1 MGDGFTGSGRSY
13 DTVPQRTESPAMY
26 AEGENPEK
34 VLEFLSD
41 LSDESEVYLDVY
53 DRGML
58 VQPGESPGTGEQ
70 IAEGL
75 EPEEGEGYVFAL
87 YGGEAGS
94 GHPIED
100 TEIYAAFSN
109 ALPRG
114 LGQRIAG
121 ENPRMVDGA
130 RVTGNDEA
138 LSTEKLWKEA
148 RKSGLKDTR
157 PHVKFERGFRSLFGH
172 QLG

>member
-13 DTVPQRTESPAMY
+13 DTVPRRTESPAMY

-34 VLEFLSD
+34 VLDFLSG
-41 LSDESEVYLDVY
+41 LSERSEVYLDVY
-53 DRGML
+53 DRGLL
-58 VQPGESPGTGEQ
+58 VQHGGSPGTGEE

-87 YGGEAGS
+87 YNGEIGT
-94 GHPIED
+94 GNPIEEAD
-100 TEIYAAFSN
+100 IYAAFSD

-114 LGQRIAG
+114 LGQRLTG

-138 LSTEKLWKEA
+138 LSTEQLWKEA
-148 RKSGLKDTR
+148 RESGLKDSR
-157 PHVKFERGFRSLFGH
+157 PHVRFDNAVRPFFTVR
-172 QLG
+172 